1 MKAAMLEIALR
12 SAGLTVTRR
21 PVRADDLRRLACGA
35 PPTVEQTIAAAA
47 HRLGVRERDLVGR
60 GRSRRIVVKRMIAMA
75 AARAATGASTPEI
88 GRAFGRDHTTVLH
101 ALGRVEGWLDAGG
114 DLGADV
120 RAAIDGIAA
129 RARDM
134 AKGIA

>member
-1 MKAAMLEIALR
+1 MNAAMLEIALR
-12 SAGLTVTRR
+12 SAGLSVTRR
-21 PVRADDLRRLACGA
+21 PATAEDLLRLATGTL
-35 PPTVEQTIAAAA
+35 PTVEQVIAAAA
-47 HRLGVRERDLVGR
+47 HRLGVSERDLVGR
-60 GRSRRIVVKRMIAMA
+60 RRSRRIVVKRMIAMA
-75 AARAATGASTPEI
+75 AARAAAGASTPEI
-88 GRAFGRDHTTVLH
+88 GRAFGRDPSTVLH